1 MVIPDQIIR
10 SNRKTLSV
18 SISCLGQIT
27 VRAPMRCSEERI
39 FAFLQEKER
48 WIVRQKSKMKGAGIC
63 LPPENL
69 HGYRFLLLG
78 KLCKICLTDE
88 KFIRLNET
96 ADCLFLPKNNAQ
108 ARLKKWLK
116 DNALRIFTLTTEQRA
131 NGMGVSFT
139 SIGITHA
146 RGKWGSCSADNK
158 LRFAY
163 RLIYAPKD
171 VIDYVI
177 VHELAHVKHKN
188 HSKNFWSEVEKFVP
202 DYKEKRK
209 WLKEH
214 GILMRIF

>member
-1 MVIPDQIIR
+1 MLAPDQIIR

-18 SISCLGQIT
+18 CIDCFGQIT
-27 VRAPMRCSEERI
+27 VRAPMRYSEERI

-48 WIVRQKSKMKGAGIC
+48 WILRQKAKIKGAGIC

-78 KLCKICLTDE
+78 KLCEIRLTDE
-88 KFIRLNET
+88 RFIRLNEN
-96 ADCLFLPKNNAQ
+96 ADCLFLPQKNAQ
-108 ARLKKWLK
+108 NRLIKWLK
-116 DNALRIFTLTTEQRA
+116 DNALRIFTKATKKRA
-131 NGMGVSFT
+131 QEMGVSFT
-139 SIGITHA
+139 SVAITHA

-163 RLIYAPKD
+163 RLIYAPKE

-177 VHELAHVKHKN
+177 VHELAHVQYKN
-188 HSKNFWSEVEKFVP
+188 HSKFFWLEVEKYLP
-202 DYKEKRK
+202 DYKQKRK
-209 WLKEH
+209 WLKDH

>member
-18 SISCLGQIT
+18 SIDCLGQIT

-39 FAFLQEKER
+39 FAFLREKES
-48 WIVRQKSKMKGAGIC
+48 WIIRQKSKIKGAGIC

-69 HGYRFLLLG
+69 NGYRFLLLG
-78 KLCKICLTDE
+78 KFCEIRLTDE
-88 KFIRLNET
+88 KYIRLNER
-96 ADCLFLPKNNAQ
+96 ADCLFLPQKNAQ

-116 DNALRIFTLTTEQRA
+116 DNALRIFTLATEQRA
-131 NGMGVSFT
+131 SEMGVSFT
-139 SIGITHA
+139 SVAVTHA

-171 VIDYVI
+171 VVDYVI

-202 DYKEKRK
+202 DYKQKRK